1 MEFDIQ
7 GNLKP
12 YDIIYTDWS
21 TFKTE
26 FVDAFPRSDTR
37 QVIFENFS
45 VYTEKLVA
53 IIGRGFYQWI
63 DGSFVT
69 RKLNPNDIDF
79 VTYVNAK
86 TFSQN
91 EHQLNLLREYSREQS
106 LRIDGYFVKDYPKDH
121 KGFVQS
127 YLDSVHWMHE
137 FVKDSRRGQSK
148 GFIQLDY

>member
-21 TFKTE
+21 TFKAE
-26 FVDAFPRSDTR
+26 FVDAFPRSSTR

-45 VYTEKLVA
+45 VYMEKLVA
-53 IIGRGFYQWI
+53 IIGTDFHQWI

-69 RKLNPNDIDF
+69 RKLNPGDIDF
-79 VTYVNAK
+79 VTFVNAK
-86 TFSQN
+86 TFSRN
-91 EHQLNLLREYSREQS
+91 EHLLYLLKEYSRDQR

-121 KGFVQS
+121 KDFFQS
-127 YLDSVHWMHE
+127 YLDSVQWMHG
-137 FVKDSRRGQSK
+137 FSKDTRKGQSK
-148 GFIQLDY
+148 GFIQLNY